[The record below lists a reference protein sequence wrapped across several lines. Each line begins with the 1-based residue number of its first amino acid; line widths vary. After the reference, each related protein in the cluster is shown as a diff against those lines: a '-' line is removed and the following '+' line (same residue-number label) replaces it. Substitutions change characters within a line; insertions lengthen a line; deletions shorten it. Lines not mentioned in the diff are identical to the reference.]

1 MEVLPVGMHM
11 EFLVAHRLGQYD
23 FSQTLIED
31 SHEKYSSLTSSYK
44 NYLNK
49 LNNQVRLSQV
59 KADQVPFLEMV
70 RNPAKALF
78 SSEIQKELLDKPAV
92 EKIEFN

>member
-1 MEVLPVGMHM
+1 M
-11 EFLVAHRLGQYD
+11 
-23 FSQTLIED
+23 
-31 SHEKYSSLTSSYK
+31 
-44 NYLNK
+44 
-49 LNNQVRLSQV
+49 RLSQV